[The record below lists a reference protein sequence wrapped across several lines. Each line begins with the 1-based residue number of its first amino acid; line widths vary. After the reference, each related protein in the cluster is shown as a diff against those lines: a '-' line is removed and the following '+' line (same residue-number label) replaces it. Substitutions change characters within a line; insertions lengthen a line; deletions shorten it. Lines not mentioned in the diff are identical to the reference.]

1 MSQLFT
7 AAQCRELDRLAIA
20 QHVISWFEL
29 MERAG
34 RATFRA
40 LLDRWPEAK
49 SVSVVCGKGNNAGDG
64 YIVAGLA
71 REIGMRVQ
79 LCQLG
84 SASVLTG
91 DAGRARDW
99 ALSLGV
105 AIEPLADQLVGD
117 VIVDAL
123 LGTGLTGSL
132 REPFGQAVRLIN
144 KSAGGVI
151 SVDIPTGVSSDNGAV
166 IDDAVRADVTTTFI
180 GRKIGLYT
188 GPGVS
193 YCGDVL
199 YEDLHVPPEIFR
211 AIEGCPMLSFP
222 TLGAHGYRF
231 PRRDPNVYKQAL
243 GHAVVVGGD
252 YSMGGAP
259 LMAAETALRMGAGM
273 VSVITRVEHRPAIL
287 ARRPELMV
295 VDSND
300 YGSCVELLE
309 KASVVIVGPGLGRS
323 EWGHALLKEAVTSGK
338 PMVLDADGLH
348 GFVELSL
355 RARGPL
361 IITPHNAEAAALLK
375 CDVAE
380 VQSDRLGAIHRLV
393 ERVGGTAVLK
403 GVGTLIASEISSDK
417 LAKIRTTKE
426 VPAGAEDSETRD
438 KTRLLGCCMH
448 GNPGMATAGMGD
460 VLSGVIGGLLAQKL
474 SEVDAAVLG
483 VCLHGYAGD
492 RAAERMGQ
500 RGLLATDLLP
510 FMVDAL
516 KVSCGE

>member
-1 MSQLFT
+1 
-7 AAQCRELDRLAIA
+7 
-20 QHVISWFEL
+20 

-84 SASVLTG
+84 SAGVLAT
-91 DAGRARDW
+91 DAARARDW
-99 ALSLGV
+99 ALGLGV
-105 AIEPLADQLVGD
+105 SIESLADQLVGD

-123 LGTGLTGSL
+123 LGTGLTGKL
-132 REPFGQAVRLIN
+132 REPYAQAVRLIN
-144 KSAGGVI
+144 KSKAGVI

-166 IDDAVRADVTTTFI
+166 VDDAVRADVTTTFI

-193 YCGDVL
+193 YCGEVF
-199 YEDLHVPPEIFR
+199 YEDLNVSPEIFR
-211 AIEGCPMLSFP
+211 VVEGCPMLSFP
-222 TLGAHGYRF
+222 MLEAVGCFFA
-231 PRRDPNVYKQAL
+231 RRDPNVYKQAL
-243 GHAVVVGGD
+243 GHVVVVGGD

-273 VSVITRVEHRPAIL
+273 VSVITRAEHRPAIL

-295 VDSND
+295 VDAND
-300 YGSCVELLE
+300 HGNRVELLE
-309 KASVVIVGPGLGRS
+309 KASVVVVGPGLGRS
-323 EWGHALLKEAVTSGK
+323 DWGHALLKEAVASGK

-380 VQSDRLGAIHRLV
+380 VQSDRPGAVLRLAARI
-393 ERVGGTAVLK
+393 EGTAVLK
-403 GVGTLIASEISSDK
+403 GVGTLIAAHKIGTTQGVNGRDEGGETG
-417 LAKIRTTKE
+417 AK
-426 VPAGAEDSETRD
+426 P
-438 KTRLLGCCMH
+438 RLLGCCMH
-448 GNPGMATAGMGD
+448 GNPGMASAGMGD
-460 VLSGVIGGLLAQKL
+460 VLSGVIGGLLAQQL
-474 SEVDAAVLG
+474 PEVDAAVLG

-492 RAAERMGQ
+492 QAAEQLGQ
-500 RGLLATDLLP
+500 RGMLATDLLP

>member
-1 MSQLFT
+1 MQLYT
-7 AAQCRELDRLAIA
+7 AAQCRELDRLAIE
-20 QHVISWFEL
+20 QHRVSGFDL

-71 REIGMRVQ
+71 REIGMQVQ

-91 DAGRARDW
+91 DAARARDW
-99 ALSLGV
+99 ALNLGV
-105 AIEPLADQLVGD
+105 QIEPLADRLVGD
-117 VIVDAL
+117 VVVDAL
-123 LGTGLTGSL
+123 LGTGLNGAL
-132 REPFGQAVRLIN
+132 RKPFAEAVRRIN

-151 SVDIPTGVSSDNGAV
+151 SVDMPTGVSSDNGAV
-166 IDDAVRADVTTTFI
+166 VGDAVRADVTTTFI
-180 GRKIGLYT
+180 GRKIGLFT

-193 YCGDVL
+193 YRGDLL
-199 YEDLHVPPEIFR
+199 YEDLNVPPEIFR
-211 AIEGCPMLSFP
+211 SVEGCPMLSFP
-222 TLGAHGYRF
+222 TLDTLNYRF
-231 PRRDPNVYKQAL
+231 PQRDPNVYKQAL
-243 GHAVVVGGD
+243 GHVVVVGGD
-252 YSMGGAP
+252 YHMGGAP
-259 LMAAETALRMGAGM
+259 LMAAETALRVGAGM
-273 VSVITRVEHRPAIL
+273 VSVITRADHRAAIL

-295 VDSND
+295 EDAND
-300 YGSCVELLE
+300 YGSCVALLE

-323 EWGHALLKEAVTSGK
+323 DWGHALLREAVRSGK

-355 RARGPL
+355 RSRGPL
-361 IITPHNAEAAALLK
+361 IITPHSAEAAVLLE
-375 CDVAE
+375 CDVAT
-380 VQSDRLGAIHRLV
+380 VQSDRISAVHALAT
-393 ERVGGTAVLK
+393 RVGGTAVLK
-403 GVGTLIASEISSDK
+403 GVGTLIA
-417 LAKIRTTKE
+417 AKKTATME
-426 VPAGAEDSETRD
+426 GVEATEAQTAGSETGE
-438 KTRLLGCCMH
+438 KTRLLGLCMH

-483 VCLHGYAGD
+483 VCLHSYAGD
-492 RAAERMGQ
+492 QAAEQMGQ

-510 FMVDAL
+510 FMVEAL
-516 KVSCGE
+516 RVSCGD